1 MRNKNI
7 ENKEHARKVVS
18 KKNIIQILVMVVAVV
33 LVNFVFQY
41 FFCTPV
47 SFRAWGF
54 WLEIV
59 VSLGV
64 MAVCGWIFRE
74 SNSYDGNH
82 DQIDFEYFP
91 IVLGIAVVV
100 ILILSG
106 IFAWIGSP
114 MFNATT
120 YSNQIEVVDGDF
132 QQDIPEINTEN
143 LIIVDQMTAQRLGDR
158 TIGGIPNATYYEV
171 DDEYNLIEV
180 NGDYYRISP
189 LNFGGLFKANKAK
202 SIPGYVLVNAETQS
216 ATYKELDTPMTYS
229 PSAYWSH
236 DLERHIHFAHPS
248 YILGKSYFEID
259 DEGKAYWITEVKS
272 PSIFIFGGSMVN
284 SVVIT
289 DACNG
294 EMVEYA
300 INNLPDWV
308 DHAMSVSYLMD
319 KIQNHYVY
327 SGGFGNALFAKQN
340 VYKTAYS
347 YRDARTDE
355 DESKYTPFNGYNS
368 VVAKDGTIWFYTG
381 ITPASNSET
390 NYGFVL
396 ISPSTGE
403 ARFYPA
409 SGAEESSAQKA
420 AEGKDQSQKYSAS
433 FPTIFNVDGEMT
445 YFMLLKD
452 NAGLVQ
458 RYALCNV
465 AEYQKTVQGETLNS
479 TLDLYR
485 KRLAGLTTSSVAVD
499 EPEQEK
505 NVIPDGVEIQEMEH
519 AIVTEVT
526 TATIDGTTY
535 FYFRTEDALAALY
548 VSSIENSS
556 WQTMLLIPGN
566 MVTFKYYD
574 SNEQYVHIVTEIVF
588 K

>member
-1 MRNKNI
+1 MRTKNI

-18 KKNIIQILVMVVAVV
+18 KKNIIQILIMVVAVA

-47 SFRAWGF
+47 SFRYWGF
-54 WLEIV
+54 WFEIM

-64 MAVCGWIFRE
+64 MAIFGWFFRE
-74 SNSYDGNH
+74 SNSYESKE
-82 DQIDFEYFP
+82 QIEFEYFP
-91 IVLGIAVVV
+91 IVLGIAVAV

-106 IFAWIGSP
+106 ILALIGSP
-114 MFNATT
+114 MFYATT

-132 QQDIPEINTEN
+132 QQDIPEINTTN
-143 LIIVDQMTAQRLGDR
+143 LIIVDQKTAQRLGDR
-158 TIGGIPNATYYEV
+158 TIGGLTNASYYEV
-171 DDEYNLIEV
+171 DDEYNLIEYK
-180 NGDYYRISP
+180 GDYYRISP
-189 LNFGGLFKANKAK
+189 LNYGGLFKANNAK

-216 ATYKELDTPMTYS
+216 ATFEKLENPMVYS
-229 PSAYWSH
+229 PSAYWSK
-236 DLERHIHFAHPS
+236 DLQRHIHSAYPT
-248 YILGKSYFEID
+248 YILGKSFFEID
-259 DEGKAYWITEVKS
+259 DDGDAYWITEIET
-272 PSIFIFGGSMVN
+272 PSIFVFGGTKVN

-289 DACNG
+289 DAATG
-294 EMVEYA
+294 VMSEYS
-300 INNLPDWV
+300 IGNLPEWV

-319 KIQNHYVY
+319 KVEDHYVL
-327 SGGFGNALFAKQN
+327 SGGFRNALFGKHN
-340 VYKTAYS
+340 VYYTAYM
-347 YRDARTDE
+347 YRDSRTDK
-355 DESKYTPFNGYNS
+355 DESKYTPFDGYNS

-403 ARFYPA
+403 AKFYPA

-433 FPTIFNVDGEMT
+433 FPTIYNVDGEMT

-479 TLDLYR
+479 TLELYR

-499 EPEQEK
+499 EPEDEK
-505 NVIPDGVEIQEMEH
+505 NVIPDGVEIREMKH
-519 AIVTEVT
+519 VMVTEVT

-566 MVTFKYYD
+566 YVTFKYYD
-574 SNEQYVHIVTEIVF
+574 SNENYVHIVTEIVF